1 MRRDWR
7 ETVRLATDLALLGFM
22 VTLAALPLVT
32 AGAAVAAASA
42 AVHHHL
48 EHDRWPTARACWSV
62 FRRAFVPGLL
72 AGLAVATAALLLV
85 VDVLAVRSGTVPGG
99 TPLLALTVLLGAAA
113 ASYGALVIVA
123 IGTEPERG
131 RRAVAACVAGRGRAA
146 AGAGGVVLLTTLL
159 ALLVHPMLVPV
170 LAGYALF
177 ALHVVTRRLSPSPPA
192 PEPAY
197 ERSPVM

>member
-7 ETVRLATDLALLGFM
+7 ETVRLATDLALLGFV

-48 EHDRWPTARACWSV
+48 EHDRWPSARACWSV
-62 FRRAFVPGLL
+62 FRRAFMPGLL
-72 AGLAVATAALLLV
+72 AGIAVAAAVLLLV

-123 IGTEPERG
+123 IGTAPGRG
-131 RRAVAACVAGRGRAA
+131 WRAVATGRGRAA
-146 AGAGGVVLLTTLL
+146 AGAAGVVLLTALL

-177 ALHVVTRRLSPSPPA
+177 ALHVVTRRLSPSQPA
-192 PEPAY
+192 PEPATSA
-197 ERSPVM
+197 RR

>member
-1 MRRDWR
+1 MKRDWR
-7 ETVRLATDLALLGFM
+7 DTVQVATDLALLGFV

-48 EHDRWPTARACWSV
+48 EHHRWPTARACWSV

-99 TPLLALTVLLGAAA
+99 TPLLALTVLLGVAA

-131 RRAVAACVAGRGRAA
+131 GRAVAASVAGRGRAA

-192 PEPAY
+192 TGPAY